1 MRTTGHFLLKVE
13 SQQIFAVVTRLA
25 QVPSSLQSVHPLL
38 EGTASSTNLLGPTEW
53 SMSQSSGTLVS
64 HAGGELM
71 RSHQGDQSATDF
83 AVDLSVLAHQIA
95 SWEIRRRTEPTP
107 SPISPTV
114 LVWNGSGERWPFIR
128 SRRWSKSPMVSPSVG
143 TPQHFTL
150 STVNRQKG

>member
-1 MRTTGHFLLKVE
+1 MRTTGDFLLKVE
-13 SQQIFAVVTRLA
+13 LQQIVVVVTRLA
-25 QVPSSLQSVHPLL
+25 QVPSSLQSVDPSL
-38 EGTASSTNLLGPTEW
+38 EGTASSTNLLGPTER
-53 SMSQSSGTLVS
+53 SMWQSSRTLES
-64 HAGGELM
+64 HAGSELM

-83 AVDLSVLAHQIA
+83 AVDLSMSAHQMA

-128 SRRWSKSPMVSPSVG
+128 SRHWSRSPMVSPSVG